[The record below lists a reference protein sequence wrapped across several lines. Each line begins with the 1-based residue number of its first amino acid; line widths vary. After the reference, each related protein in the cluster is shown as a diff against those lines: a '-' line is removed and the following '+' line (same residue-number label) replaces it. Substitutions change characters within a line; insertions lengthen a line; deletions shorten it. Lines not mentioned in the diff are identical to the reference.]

1 MSNKEI
7 IINALCNQTDK
18 RKKSIRF
25 PQQILKGEVRID
37 TNYSIEFNVENLS
50 VKEVRTKKNDLGV
63 DLLYFI
69 TDYGKY
75 NITWVDDES
84 TKKILSYI
92 TLAQ

>member
-7 IINALCNQTDK
+7 IINALCNQKDK

-25 PQQILKGEVRID
+25 PQQRLKGEVRID
-37 TNYSIEFNVENLS
+37 TEYSIDFNVENLS
-50 VKEVRTKKNDLGV
+50 VKEVKTKKNDFGV

>member
-7 IINALCNQTDK
+7 IINALYNQTDK

-25 PQQILKGEVRID
+25 PQQRLKGEVRID
-37 TNYSIEFNVENLS
+37 TDYSIEFNVENLS

>member
-7 IINALCNQTDK
+7 IINALYNQTDK

-25 PQQILKGEVRID
+25 PQQRLKGEVRID
-37 TNYSIEFNVENLS
+37 TDYSIEFNVENLS
-50 VKEVRTKKNDLGV
+50 VKEVRTQKNDLGV

>member
-1 MSNKEI
+1 MRNKEI
-7 IINALCNQTDK
+7 IINALCNQKDK

-25 PQQILKGEVRID
+25 PQQRLKGEVRID
-37 TNYSIEFNVENLS
+37 TEYSIDFNVENLS
-50 VKEVRTKKNDLGV
+50 VKEVKTKKNDFGV

>member
-7 IINALCNQTDK
+7 IINALCHQTDK

-25 PQQILKGEVRID
+25 PQQRLKGEVRID
-37 TNYSIEFNVENLS
+37 TDYSIEFNVENLS

-92 TLAQ
+92 TLA